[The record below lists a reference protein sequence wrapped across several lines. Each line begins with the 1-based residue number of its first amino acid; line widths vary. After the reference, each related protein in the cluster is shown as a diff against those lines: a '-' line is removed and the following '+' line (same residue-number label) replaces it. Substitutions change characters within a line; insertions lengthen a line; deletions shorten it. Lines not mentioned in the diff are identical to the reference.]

1 VRGLAPEI
9 IDAARFDK
17 ELESGPIAG
26 FLAGAAF
33 RSLDLGHILK
43 GKPMGWLRAGGE
55 PCASSASVARCV
67 TPVTL
72 GPDLELDTAAPSSQ
86 RTPGALW
93 RGRKAF
99 DE

>member
-1 VRGLAPEI
+1 M
-9 IDAARFDK
+9 
-17 ELESGPIAG
+17 AG
-26 FLAGAAF
+26 FLAGTAS
-33 RSLDLGHILK
+33 RSLDLGHIFN
-43 GKPMGWLRAGGE
+43 GKPMGGLRAGGE
-55 PCASSASVARCV
+55 PCASSASVARGV

-72 GPDLELDTAAPSSQ
+72 GLDLELDTAAPSSQ

>member
-1 VRGLAPEI
+1 
-9 IDAARFDK
+9 
-17 ELESGPIAG
+17 LE
-26 FLAGAAF
+26 
-33 RSLDLGHILK
+33 HISTANR
-43 GKPMGWLRAGGE
+43 WRRLRAGDE
-55 PCASSASVARCV
+55 PCTPSASVARCV

-86 RTPGALW
+86 LTPGALW